1 MAGGIIVFHALSG
14 LQAMIPYVLAISA
27 ASFIYIALADILP
40 GLNRKFTITESAVQ
54 TMLLC
59 AGIGTIAAI
68 RALNG

>member
-1 MAGGIIVFHALSG
+1 
-14 LQAMIPYVLAISA
+14 MIPYVLAISA

-59 AGIGTIAAI
+59 AGIGTIVAI